1 MQRIGFVG
9 TGAISEAVVRGLCAL
24 DTPPVE
30 IIVSPRSASRAALLA
45 KTFSN
50 VRIAK
55 DNQDVVDSS
64 DTVFLAVL
72 PDNAVEVISEL
83 KFRAGQQIISA
94 VAIVSL
100 ETWARVVA
108 PATEIVRMVPLPPIA
123 MHRGPIA
130 MCPPNEKVAAVFGQM
145 GALTQV
151 ETEAQMHALA
161 AVTTMMGSYFGFMN
175 HMKTWLE
182 AQNVAPA
189 LAQSYIESMA
199 HALAITSVENPDT
212 DFAELIV
219 EHSTPGG
226 MNEQALRELT
236 RAGWGDL
243 TTRALDLVQDRMNG
257 KADFNSRL

>member
-24 DTPPVE
+24 DQPPTE
-30 IIVSPRSASRAALLA
+30 IVVSPRNAERAAMLA
-45 KTFSN
+45 ATYPI

-55 DNQDVVDSS
+55 DNQGVVDAS

-72 PDNAVEVISEL
+72 PDVAVELISAL

-94 VAIVSL
+94 VAIVTL
-100 ETWARVVA
+100 ADWAKIVA

-175 HMKTWLE
+175 HMTTWLE
-182 AQNVAPA
+182 RQDVKPE
-189 LAQSYIESMA
+189 LAHSYIVSMA
-199 HALAITSVENPDT
+199 HGLAMTAIENPET

-243 TTRALDLVQDRMNG
+243 TARALDLVQDRMNG
-257 KADFNSRL
+257 KADFDSRL